1 MTTAHSSDGH
11 KVKEAPGNAEVS
23 AADVK
28 SPGSKKP
35 VKGLVGGVRMKTL
48 EMDEDSSLDKETVAS
63 TELFFDLVFLTA
75 VAKLNEAVQD
85 SIGFS
90 QYLAF
95 FFTIWYFWLNSTH
108 YSSIFGSDDIFH
120 KLYYLIYGLGI
131 VTFTMNVDGDWDTT
145 AAYNVGLASAA
156 LKGLNALVF
165 ARTWVGI
172 YVSSTSADSNA
183 GADISQ
189 AEKLAMQKILVL
201 MLRNVGTGVLYL
213 IGSVYVTDYREIIW
227 WAAVLCEP
235 LLVVVL
241 TLLLTD
247 DRSIL
252 SPPMEH
258 FIERIEAFLII
269 ALGFTI
275 LNLVEEP
282 ADFSN
287 TGQLVVNVGMG
298 FMIVF
303 NVKLLHFDV
312 EVVDH
317 KDHALLRGPRYTM
330 GFMTLTGIVGAGLS
344 MMGSGAGS
352 VVALASSC
360 ITTTSTDTLFMG
372 SVVEG
377 DRRIDF
383 YNEAIVHRRND
394 ETKALNSL
402 TELDNSSDVE
412 EDLEDEES
420 SQCDITDSDKSM
432 ELFVYGFAIVMVGEA
447 MYRLIH
453 KADYEDFKGAV
464 LLYWTQF
471 VCMLLSGPWIIFL
484 YEGLGIAATTL
495 LSWGF
500 GLSLFLVILNLL
512 DEIIDVIKY
521 NRQKKLRE
529 KQKEQDQGT
538 GLMSD
543 DGSQKNKYVI
553 ENESKTGHKPKELKE
568 THMHGW
574 ASEGFFQGV
583 TVRNDELIEDGA
595 VEPRK
600 VHTTE
605 LFFDLMFAASL
616 KQLNGY
622 LIEEEISYL
631 EYLQYFTSTY
641 FFWMSNTYYSSIFGN
656 DDLFHKLFYA
666 VFSVLIIYMAMFQS
680 GGWAEDG
687 YGSEYGVM
695 AGILRILTA
704 LVYLKCYRFLRDK
717 AKDPDSEGGSKI
729 SETERSA
736 MTKMQFFMLRDGF
749 AGLMWFLGAGYID
762 CRGTVF
768 WAASS
773 VDVISLILFGVM
785 DSKDLIRP
793 PLEHFA
799 ERIEGFMLVV
809 LGFSIDGIALGV
821 DEADDP
827 EEMYCAALVGFL
839 IVFFIKLLHF
849 DCEVFEEETHAM
861 SRHQP
866 TLAWGLIWMITT
878 GITACG
884 ISLVGAGSE
893 AIITEIQDDDEDISS
908 FYTEVYVYGLS
919 LCLLSESAL
928 RFCHTPTYEDF
939 FGSKFLYWFQMLLQ
953 IAAAFLILYV
963 DSSIANSNYTI
974 MFYYGIIYGVV
985 VTFNL
990 IDECIEN
997 YYTRKPDVYDQF
1009 LDHLEHENTEHK
1021 KNVDEADD

>member
-1 MTTAHSSDGH
+1 
-11 KVKEAPGNAEVS
+11 
-23 AADVK
+23 
-28 SPGSKKP
+28 
-35 VKGLVGGVRMKTL
+35 
-48 EMDEDSSLDKETVAS
+48 
-63 TELFFDLVFLTA
+63 
-75 VAKLNEAVQD
+75 
-85 SIGFS
+85 
-90 QYLAF
+90 
-95 FFTIWYFWLNSTH
+95 
-108 YSSIFGSDDIFH
+108 
-120 KLYYLIYGLGI
+120 
-131 VTFTMNVDGDWDTT
+131 MNVDGEWDTT

-156 LKGLNALVF
+156 LKGLNVLIF
-165 ARTWVGI
+165 ARTWIGL
-172 YVSSTSADSNA
+172 YYSSTSAESQ
-183 GADISQ
+183 GGTDISKFERQ
-189 AEKLAMQKILVL
+189 AMRKVLVL
-201 MLRNVGTGVLYL
+201 MLRNVGTGLLYFASA
-213 IGSVYVTDYREIIW
+213 ICDTDYREPIW
-227 WAAVLCEP
+227 WTAVMCEP
-235 LLVVVL
+235 ILVILL
-241 TLLLTD
+241 TLLLTED
-247 DRSIL
+247 KSIL
-252 SPPMEH
+252 TPPREH

-275 LNLVEEP
+275 LSLVEEP

-287 TGQLVVNVGMG
+287 TGQLIVNIGMG

-317 KDHALLRGPRYTM
+317 KDHALNRGPRWTLA
-330 GFMTLTGIVGAGLS
+330 FMTLTGIVAAGLS

-360 ITTTSTDTLFMG
+360 IESTDTEMLVTQVFEDG
-372 SVVEG
+372 HG
-377 DRRIDF
+377 NGRRMNLWD
-383 YNEAIVHRRND
+383 EAMVHRRN
-394 ETKALNSL
+394 EEA
-402 TELDNSSDVE
+402 ELLGSVSVFDDSSVE
-412 EDLEDEES
+412 EDLEEEES
-420 SQCDITDSDKSM
+420 SACDISDSDKSM

-447 MYRLIH
+447 LYRLVH

-464 LLYWTQF
+464 LLYWAQF
-471 VCMLLSGPWIIFL
+471 MSMFVAGPLIIFL
-484 YEGLGIAATTL
+484 YEGLDIAAITL

-512 DEIIDVIKY
+512 DEIIDVINY
-521 NRQKKLRE
+521 NRQE
-529 KQKEQDQGT
+529 KRRKQAASLAK
-538 GLMSD
+538 D
-543 DGSQKNKYVI
+543 DGNKDNKYI
-553 ENESKTGHKPKELKE
+553 IKAENSTE
-568 THMHGW
+568 THHMHGW

-583 TVRNDELIEDGA
+583 TVRNDELIEDGI
-595 VEPRK
+595 VSPRK

-622 LIEEEISYL
+622 LIEEEISYV

-680 GGWAEDG
+680 GGWQEDG

-695 AGILRILTA
+695 AGLLRILTA
-704 LVYLKCYRFLRDK
+704 FVYLKCYRFLRDK
-717 AKDPDSEGGSKI
+717 AKHPDSDEGEKI
-729 SETERSA
+729 SATERSA

-809 LGFSIDGIALGV
+809 LGFSIDGIALPV

-827 EEMYCAALVGFL
+827 KEMYSAALVGFL

-849 DCEVFEEETHAM
+849 DCEVFEEDTHAM
-861 SRHQP
+861 GRNQEN
-866 TLAWGLIWMITT
+866 LAWGLIWMIMT
-878 GITACG
+878 GVTACG

-893 AIITEIQDDDEDISS
+893 AIITEIQDSDDDIDS
-908 FYTEVYVYGLS
+908 FYTKVYVYGLS
-919 LCLLSESAL
+919 LVLFSESAL

-939 FGSKFLYWFQMLLQ
+939 ACSKFLYWFQMVLQ
-953 IAAAFLILYV
+953 IVAGVGILLV
-963 DSSIANSNYTI
+963 DNYLSPDNYTI
-974 MFYYGIIYGVV
+974 MFYYGGVYGVI

-997 YYTRKPDVYDQF
+997 YYTQKHDVYDQF
-1009 LDHLEHENTEHK
+1009 LDQLENDKQNTEPAT
-1021 KNVDEADD
+1021 EPAAE

>member
-1 MTTAHSSDGH
+1 
-11 KVKEAPGNAEVS
+11 
-23 AADVK
+23 
-28 SPGSKKP
+28 
-35 VKGLVGGVRMKTL
+35 
-48 EMDEDSSLDKETVAS
+48 
-63 TELFFDLVFLTA
+63 
-75 VAKLNEAVQD
+75 
-85 SIGFS
+85 
-90 QYLAF
+90 
-95 FFTIWYFWLNSTH
+95 
-108 YSSIFGSDDIFH
+108 
-120 KLYYLIYGLGI
+120 
-131 VTFTMNVDGDWDTT
+131 MNVDGEWDTT

-156 LKGLNALVF
+156 LKGLNVLIF
-165 ARTWVGI
+165 ARTWIGL
-172 YVSSTSADSNA
+172 YYSSTSAESQ
-183 GADISQ
+183 GGTDISKFERQ
-189 AEKLAMQKILVL
+189 AMRKVLVL
-201 MLRNVGTGVLYL
+201 MLRNVGTGLLYFASA
-213 IGSVYVTDYREIIW
+213 ICDTDYREPIW
-227 WAAVLCEP
+227 WTAVMCEP
-235 LLVVVL
+235 ILVILL
-241 TLLLTD
+241 TLLLTED
-247 DRSIL
+247 KSML
-252 SPPMEH
+252 TPPMEH

-275 LNLVEEP
+275 LSLVEEP

-287 TGQLVVNVGMG
+287 TGQLIVNIGMG

-317 KDHALLRGPRYTM
+317 KDHALNRGPRWTLA
-330 GFMTLTGIVGAGLS
+330 FMTLTGIVAAGLS

-360 ITTTSTDTLFMG
+360 TETTDTEMLITEVFEDG
-372 SVVEG
+372 HG
-377 DRRIDF
+377 DGRRMNLWD
-383 YNEAIVHRRND
+383 EAMVHRRNQEGKLLGSVSEFD
-394 ETKALNSL
+394 DSR
-402 TELDNSSDVE
+402 VE
-412 EDLEDEES
+412 EDLEEEES
-420 SQCDITDSDKSM
+420 SACDISDSDKSM

-447 MYRLIH
+447 LYRLVH

-464 LLYWTQF
+464 LLYWAQF
-471 VCMLLSGPWIIFL
+471 MSMFVAGPLIIFL
-484 YEGLGIAATTL
+484 YEGLDIAAITL

-512 DEIIDVIKY
+512 DEIIDVINY
-521 NRQKKLRE
+521 NRQEKRKKQAASLA
-529 KQKEQDQGT
+529 K
-538 GLMSD
+538 D
-543 DGSQKNKYVI
+543 DGNKDNKYVI
-553 ENESKTGHKPKELKE
+553 KAENSTE
-568 THMHGW
+568 THHMHGW

-583 TVRNDELIEDGA
+583 TVRNDELIEDGI
-595 VEPRK
+595 VSPRK

-695 AGILRILTA
+695 AGLLRILTA
-704 LVYLKCYRFLRDK
+704 FVYLKCYRFLRDK
-717 AKDPDSEGGSKI
+717 AKHPDSDEGEKI

-809 LGFSIDGIALGV
+809 LGFSIDGIALAV
-821 DEADDP
+821 DEADYP
-827 EEMYCAALVGFL
+827 VEMYSAALVGFL

-866 TLAWGLIWMITT
+866 QLAWGLIWMITT
-878 GITACG
+878 GVTACG

-893 AIITEIQDDDEDISS
+893 AIITEIQDSDDDIDSY
-908 FYTEVYVYGLS
+908 YTSLYVGGLS
-919 LCLLSESAL
+919 CCLLSESGL
-928 RFCHTPTYEDF
+928 RYCHTPVYEDF
-939 FGSKFLYWFQMLLQ
+939 YGAKTLYWVQMVLQ
-953 IAAAFLILYV
+953 VVAGLFIPFLDDVIHTT
-963 DSSIANSNYTI
+963 NYKI
-974 MFYYGIIYGVV
+974 IYYYAIIYGIIVIL
-985 VTFNL
+985 NL
-990 IDECIEN
+990 
-997 YYTRKPDVYDQF
+997 
-1009 LDHLEHENTEHK
+1009 
-1021 KNVDEADD
+1021 VDEFIEMLYSDKEGPDILEKTLSQLRLDTEASNPTPDHNA